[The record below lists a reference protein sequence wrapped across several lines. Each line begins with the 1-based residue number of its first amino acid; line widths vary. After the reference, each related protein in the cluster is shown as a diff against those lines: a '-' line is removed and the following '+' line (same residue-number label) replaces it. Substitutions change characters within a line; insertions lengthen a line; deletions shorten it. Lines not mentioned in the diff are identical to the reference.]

1 MSTLLATATLTLQIR
16 CINKTDRMNS
26 HERIKSIGGLNSD
39 NSRWKLSLNDAIAGI
54 KHGTYKFWVTAAG
67 KSVWVVIARS
77 AAGYEYLKTENDG
90 EQPNNLLSL
99 PECP

>member
-1 MSTLLATATLTLQIR
+1 MSTLVATATLTLQIR
-16 CINKTDRMNS
+16 CINKSDRMNP
-26 HERIKSIGGLNSD
+26 HERIKYVGGLNSD

-54 KHGTYKFWVTAAG
+54 KQGKYKLWVSADN
-67 KSVWVVIARS
+67 KSVWVIIARS
-77 AAGYEYLKTENDG
+77 AAGHEYLKTENDG